1 MAYDIYGNDLR
12 RGYCEVH
19 PHVHQEYPC
28 DICCGDIEQNNRQ
41 NEQRQQMQKDY
52 YKSIDPSMDM
62 DTVRIVIDM
71 LIISIPKSDL
81 DSGSI
86 DVDFN
91 GNYLIQIQKEND
103 SDVWKITN
111 AMNGHG
117 HNCFD
122 EFKDFEVSI
131 LDK

>member
-28 DICCGDIEQNNRQ
+28 DICYREIEQNNR
-41 NEQRQQMQKDY
+41 NNQMQNDY
-52 YKSIDPSMDM
+52 YKSIDPSLDTE
-62 DTVRIVIDM
+62 TVRIVIDM
-71 LIISIPKSDL
+71 FIVRIPKINV
-81 DSGSI
+81 DSNSI

>member
-28 DICCGDIEQNNRQ
+28 DICYREIEQNNR
-41 NEQRQQMQKDY
+41 NNQMQNDY
-52 YKSIDPSMDM
+52 YKSIDPSLDTE
-62 DTVRIVIDM
+62 TVRIVIDM
-71 LIISIPKSDL
+71 LIVRIPKINV
-81 DSGSI
+81 DSNSI

-91 GNYLIQIQKEND
+91 GNYLIQIQKEEG
-103 SDVWKITN
+103 SELWKITN

-117 HNCFD
+117 HNCYN